1 MYRVTEISPANLRP
15 SGIDDV
21 YNSLLHARFGS
32 ASGIQMDADFGMH
45 RFYINAVVGRPN
57 HIPNRHRHISRG
69 LVLAQF
75 FKGRPG
81 TRGNFRFKVKKI
93 YKLELRIYVQ

>member
-1 MYRVTEISPANLRP
+1 MYRIIEISPANLRP

-32 ASGIQMDADFGMH
+32 AGGIQMDADFRMH

-57 HIPNRHRHISRG
+57 RIYNRYRHISRG

-75 FKGRPG
+75 FKRRPG
-81 TRGNFRFKVKKI
+81 TRGDFRFMVKKYI
-93 YKLELRIYVQ
+93 K

>member
-1 MYRVTEISPANLRP
+1 LYRITEISPANLRP
-15 SGIDDV
+15 SGIIDV

-32 ASGIQMDADFGMH
+32 AGGIQMDADFRMH

-57 HIPNRHRHISRG
+57 HIPNCRGHISRG

-75 FKGRPG
+75 
-81 TRGNFRFKVKKI
+81 
-93 YKLELRIYVQ
+93 LRR

>member
-1 MYRVTEISPANLRP
+1 MYRITEISPANLRP

-32 ASGIQMDADFGMH
+32 ASGIQMDADFRMH

-57 HIPNRHRHISRG
+57 HIPNRCGHISMG

-75 FKGRPG
+75 FR
-81 TRGNFRFKVKKI
+81 R
-93 YKLELRIYVQ
+93 

>member
-1 MYRVTEISPANLRP
+1 MYRTTEISPANLRP

-45 RFYINAVVGRPN
+45 RFYTPTMVGRPN
-57 HIPNRHRHISRG
+57 RIYNRYRHISMG

-75 FKGRPG
+75 FNRRPG
-81 TRGNFRFKVKKI
+81 IRGNFRFMVKKYI
-93 YKLELRIYVQ
+93 K